1 MLSTSLETKSEIA
14 DHDKGDGL
22 SALPVRQDAF
32 TQASRPKTKSVSV
45 TVRVKGKDKGNLG
58 ACMIPIMQFNIMHT
72 AYAATETEKPPEQAT
87 VGIQCDLLAAPP
99 LQKLVPHGP
108 QPSLDDSFVT
118 EETDTDMDT
127 SFTCSQQ
134 DYATE

>member
-1 MLSTSLETKSEIA
+1 
-14 DHDKGDGL
+14 
-22 SALPVRQDAF
+22 
-32 TQASRPKTKSVSV
+32 
-45 TVRVKGKDKGNLG
+45 
-58 ACMIPIMQFNIMHT
+58 MHT

-87 VGIQCDLLAAPP
+87 VGIQFDLLTAPP

-127 SFTCSQQ
+127 FFTCSQQ